1 MVVRVHTE
9 GARPALFT
17 RGQTRIIPL
26 KQFMADSTAADTT
39 QLLRAWADGD
49 SGALEQLTPRVY
61 RELRHMAARLL
72 RNERP
77 GYSLLSTDLVHEVCL
92 RLVNAEEL
100 NWQHRALFFAVAAT
114 LMRRILLDRA
124 RRK

>member
-1 MVVRVHTE
+1 MTVKRTGRALPDVSSEVFVP
-9 GARPALFT
+9 PACGGRIGRIGHILCAKR
-17 RGQTRIIPL
+17 RGYNPVER
-26 KQFMADSTAADTT
+26 FMEDSAAADTT

-77 GYSLLSTDLVHEVCL
+77 GYSLQSMIWFTKSIFV
-92 RLVNAEEL
+92 
-100 NWQHRALFFAVAAT
+100 W
-114 LMRRILLDRA
+114 
-124 RRK
+124 